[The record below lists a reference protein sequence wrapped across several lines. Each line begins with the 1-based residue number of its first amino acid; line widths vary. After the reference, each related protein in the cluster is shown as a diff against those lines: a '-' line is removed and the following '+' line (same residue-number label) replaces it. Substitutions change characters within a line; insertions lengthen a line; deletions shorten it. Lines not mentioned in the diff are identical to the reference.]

1 MGTNPLVVDSDGD
14 KVGDGVEVENG
25 SNPLDPS
32 SLPKP
37 KLPELIHRWA
47 FDESGG
53 EGTVLIDSIGGADG
67 IIEDGG
73 PNNGSVEDGRVTLP
87 GGSRGSTDFVR
98 LPSNLL
104 SSLNSATIE
113 TWTTQYTSQNWSRV
127 FSAGSATNNV
137 MHMSF
142 SRGTNTNQNEF
153 RWNAQANI
161 TLQDFGGTPT
171 NPFNEQVHW
180 VVTVDNENGAADQTN
195 IIIYKNGEP
204 VKSGA
209 TTNKLSG
216 LNDTD
221 FFLGRSQ
228 WNDAAA
234 NASWE
239 DFRIYDGAMDPLA
252 VQLSN
257 AQGPDIAPGQSPFEI
272 TNIEY
277 NPNTQTASVTW
288 NSKPGN
294 LYAIW
299 VSEDG
304 TEWSDIDDAYPS
316 QGEQTTFNEIDSSSK
331 YLLIRISVSE

>member
-1 MGTNPLVVDSDGD
+1 M
-14 KVGDGVEVENG
+14 ENG

-53 EGTVLIDSIGGADG
+53 DGTVLVDSIGGADG
-67 IIEDGG
+67 VIEDGG
-73 PNNGSVEDGRVTLP
+73 PNDGSVEDGRVTLP
-87 GGSRGSTDFVR
+87 GGARASTDFVR

-113 TWTTQYTSQNWSRV
+113 TWTTYTSQNWSRV

-142 SRGTNTNQNEF
+142 SRALIQTKTNFDGMPKQTSHF
-153 RWNAQANI
+153 RFWR
-161 TLQDFGGTPT
+161 
-171 NPFNEQVHW
+171 NPNKLFNEQVHW

-234 NASWE
+234 MHHGK
-239 DFRIYDGAMDPLA
+239 IL
-252 VQLSN
+252 
-257 AQGPDIAPGQSPFEI
+257 
-272 TNIEY
+272 EY
-277 NPNTQTASVTW
+277 MM
-288 NSKPGN
+288 
-294 LYAIW
+294 
-299 VSEDG
+299 
-304 TEWSDIDDAYPS
+304 
-316 QGEQTTFNEIDSSSK
+316 EQWI
-331 YLLIRISVSE
+331 L